1 MDFIDRILKHL
12 MDSKWHSIEEI
23 EKDISEQP
31 WHKIHHTLHFLNE
44 LEFVNIQNNR
54 IILTPKGF
62 KLMEL

>member
-23 EKDISEQP
+23 EKDISEP
-31 WHKIHHTLHFLNE
+31 EHKIHHALDFLNE
-44 LEFVNIQNNR
+44 QEFINIQNNR
-54 IILTPKGF
+54 IILTSKGF

>member
-23 EKDISEQP
+23 EKDISEP
-31 WHKIHHTLHFLNE
+31 WHKIHHALNFLNE
-44 LEFVNIQNNR
+44 QEFVSIQNNR
-54 IILTPKGF
+54 IILTSKGF